1 MMSESDWHLPHT
13 IACTLTPIELAS
25 RRTELLPGLLSQ
37 ADTQEMIPGG
47 FRWSFSETQG
57 LLNRVASIIE
67 AERGCCRFL
76 RFRLTIE
83 PHGGPLWM
91 EVTGPEGTQNF
102 LSSLLFNA
110 PPPSAS
116 KD

>member
-1 MMSESDWHLPHT
+1 MSESDRHAPHT
-13 IACTLTPIELAS
+13 IACTLAQIELAT

-37 ADTQEMIPGG
+37 ADTQETIAGG
-47 FRWSFSETQG
+47 FRWRFSEAKG
-57 LLNRVASIIE
+57 LLNKVASVID
-67 AERGCCRFL
+67 AERSCCRFL
-76 RFRLTIE
+76 RFRLTLE

-91 EVTGPEGTQNF
+91 EVTGPQGTQNF

-110 PPPSAS
+110 SPPSAT